1 MSDPP
6 ADIIL
11 VVNDIFNSSGDTSNS
26 CAAIFKELVLLGDTT
41 EPPRK
46 NYDKI

>member
-11 VVNDIFNSSGDTSNS
+11 VVNDIFSSSGDTSSNW
-26 CAAIFKELVLLGDTT
+26 AAVFSELVLFDDIA
-41 EPPRK
+41 EPP
-46 NYDKI
+46 